1 MVAEGRR
8 LKPPEA
14 AADSVGMS
22 ARPRKPPEP
31 RAWGYSAAY
40 AWRYGVET
48 IPSSMEVRFHALDEA
63 VAAGFC
69 GCECG
74 VCKPGH
80 SHSVDDGCVCSLF
93 GCFCSDHSA

>member
-14 AADSVGMS
+14 AADSTVMKQSRGPKS
-22 ARPRKPPEP
+22 HP
-31 RAWGYSAAY
+31 WGYSAGH
-40 AWRYGVET
+40 AWRYDVET
-48 IPSSMEVRFHALDEA
+48 ISSSMEVRFHALDEA

-80 SHSVDDGCVCSLF
+80 PHSVDDGCVCSLF
-93 GCFCSDHSA
+93 GCFCSDHRA

>member
-8 LKPPEA
+8 LKPPGA
-14 AADSVGMS
+14 AADSIPMKHAHG
-22 ARPRKPPEP
+22 RRKTQP
-31 RAWGYSAAY
+31 WGYSAGH
-40 AWRYGVET
+40 AWRYDIET
-48 IPSSMEVRFHALDEA
+48 IPSSMEVRFHAFDEA
-63 VAAGFC
+63 VAAGYC

-93 GCFCSDHSA
+93 GCFCSDQSA

>member
-14 AADSVGMS
+14 AADSTAMKQS
-22 ARPRKPPEP
+22 PERKSKPW
-31 RAWGYSAAY
+31 AYSAGH
-40 AWRYGVET
+40 AWRYDVET
-48 IPSSMEVRFHALDEA
+48 IPSSMEVRFHTLDEA
-63 VAAGFC
+63 VAAGYC

-80 SHSVDDGCVCSLF
+80 PHSVDDGCVCSLF
-93 GCFCSDHSA
+93 GCFCFDHRT